1 MDRRSFLI
9 GAGLGIAGSLTAT
22 TRLTAAAQPRADA
35 EGDEWSAV
43 RAQFDLAPDVVH
55 LSGFFLA
62 SHPRPVRDAI
72 ERYRRMLD
80 ADPLQTVERAFGTP
94 EEHLGLRV
102 KRAAAAYLGGA
113 PEEIALTQSTTM
125 SLALIYAGLPLR
137 NGQEILTSVHDHYSH
152 HESIRLAA
160 ERSGASVRR
169 IALFDNF
176 ADLPNVTEDALV
188 ERVRR
193 AIRPQTRVVGLTW
206 VHSQSG
212 LKLPLRA
219 IAAALREINAAR
231 DENDRVLFVVDGVHG
246 LGCEDETIAETGC
259 DAFAAGTHKWMFG
272 PRGTG
277 LIWARQ
283 SVWAAMRPTIPTF
296 DDFELFGDWQQER
309 KPNGPARASWFTPG
323 GFHAFEHE
331 WAVEA
336 AFEFHRSLGR
346 AKVAQ
351 RTHALNR
358 RLKDGLAAMKHVK
371 LYTPR
376 SDALSAGL
384 VGFDVEGLA
393 PKEAVSRLL
402 SDRILATESP
412 YGRSVVR
419 LSANIANTPED
430 IDLALAA
437 VDRLARAPGR
447 G

>member
-1 MDRRSFLI
+1 
-9 GAGLGIAGSLTAT
+9 
-22 TRLTAAAQPRADA
+22 
-35 EGDEWSAV
+35 
-43 RAQFDLAPDVVH
+43 
-55 LSGFFLA
+55 
-62 SHPRPVRDAI
+62 
-72 ERYRRMLD
+72 
-80 ADPLQTVERAFGTP
+80 
-94 EEHLGLRV
+94 
-102 KRAAAAYLGGA
+102 
-113 PEEIALTQSTTM
+113 M

-437 VDRLARAPGR
+437 VDRLAHAPGR